1 MTTVTSNDGT
11 KIAFEKV
18 GSGPAVILVNG
29 AMSYRRAFDTTLED
43 LAELLSK
50 DFTVYDFD
58 RRGRGESTDN
68 SDIKSFTKEREIED
82 IQALVE
88 EAGGKAM
95 IVGFSSGGC
104 VTLETTA
111 VTPGVTKAF
120 VYEVPF
126 IVDDS
131 RQPLE
136 DYEGYTT
143 KLAAEGKLDE
153 LVEYFITVVAGI
165 PPEFV
170 GGIKQDQAMWE
181 RMRAIAPT
189 IPHDAAFMSEFM
201 KGKPLLA
208 GYWSKVKVPVLVGD
222 GGASPA
228 WLHNAAEALA
238 EALPHAHR
246 ETFAGQTHSFDP
258 RVLAPSIIEFLN
270 GSSDARS
277 NKTSRRK
284 ATAKGK

>member
-1 MTTVTSNDGT
+1 MPTVTSTDGT

-50 DFTVYDFD
+50 DFTVYDYD
-58 RRGRGESTDN
+58 RRGRGESGDTEP
-68 SDIKSFTKEREIED
+68 FTKVREIED

-88 EAGGKAM
+88 HAGGEAM
-95 IVGFSSGGC
+95 LVGFSSGGA

-111 VTPGVTKAF
+111 VTSGIKKAF

-131 RQPLE
+131 RQALD
-136 DYEGYTT
+136 DYEGHTT
-143 KLAAEGKLDE
+143 RLVAEGKLDE
-153 LVEYFITVVAGI
+153 LIEYFITMVAGI
-165 PPEFV
+165 PAEFV
-170 GGIKQDQAMWE
+170 GGIKQDKAMWE

-189 IPHDAAFMSEFM
+189 IPHDASFMSEFM
-201 KGKPLLA
+201 KGKPLPS

-238 EALPHAHR
+238 AALPNASR
-246 ETFAGQTHSFDP
+246 ETFEGQTHSVDP
-258 RVLAPSIIEFLN
+258 NVIAPVITEFF
-270 GSSDARS
+270 
-277 NKTSRRK
+277 KK
-284 ATAKGK
+284 